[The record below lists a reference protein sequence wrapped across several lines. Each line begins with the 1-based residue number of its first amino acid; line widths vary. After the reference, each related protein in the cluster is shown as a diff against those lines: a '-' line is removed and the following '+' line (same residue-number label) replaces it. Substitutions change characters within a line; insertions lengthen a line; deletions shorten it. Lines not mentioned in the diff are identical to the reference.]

1 MASGLMYGARSV
13 FWETGRSSELRG
25 SRNRFRE
32 GAHFEG
38 NFGMRAVAE
47 PARRLGN
54 QASEACTRQ
63 THDPGNRGVR
73 VWTRQTLRPCNRLE
87 ERMSG

>member
-1 MASGLMYGARSV
+1 MASGSMYGARSI
-13 FWETGRSSELRG
+13 FWETGEWSELRG
-25 SRNRFRE
+25 FGKPKRG
-32 GAHFEG
+32 GAHREG
-38 NFGMRAVAE
+38 NFEVCVVAE

-73 VWTRQTLRPCNRLE
+73 AWTRQTLRPCNRFE
-87 ERMSG
+87 ERVT